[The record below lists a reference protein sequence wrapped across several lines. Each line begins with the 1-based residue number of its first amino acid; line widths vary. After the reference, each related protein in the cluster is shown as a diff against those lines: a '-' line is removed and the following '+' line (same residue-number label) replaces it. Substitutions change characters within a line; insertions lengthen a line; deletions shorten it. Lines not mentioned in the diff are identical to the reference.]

1 MTHDTP
7 YFHKFFIKINFFSD
21 SFSHSISEAITY
33 KIDLE
38 DSSDTYLASLNISV
52 CERTTGIIECS
63 SNVEILQQT
72 LSKPNCTQSRGKRS
86 IDSPQSFDR
95 KQTRKTKRYCLE
107 TSFYATQPQE
117 LRLSFLHL
125 QHTSF
130 YMVCISTTSRLTY
143 RDYFSIVAF
152 TISLS
157 VTF

>member
-1 MTHDTP
+1 MGRKACKLICKKCYPKKMTHDTP

-21 SFSHSISEAITY
+21 SFSHSVSEAITY

-95 KQTRKTKRYCLE
+95 KQTRKTKRYCFENIFL
-107 TSFYATQPQE
+107 E
-117 LRLSFLHL
+117 LRVLSPW
-125 QHTSF
+125 S
-130 YMVCISTTSRLTY
+130 
-143 RDYFSIVAF
+143 
-152 TISLS
+152 SLS
-157 VTF
+157 MQHSHRN